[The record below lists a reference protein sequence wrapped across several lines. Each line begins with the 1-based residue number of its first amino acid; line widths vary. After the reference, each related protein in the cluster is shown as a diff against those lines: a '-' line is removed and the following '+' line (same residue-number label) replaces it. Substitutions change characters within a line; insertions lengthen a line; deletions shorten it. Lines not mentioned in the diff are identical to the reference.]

1 MFANANF
8 QVGQDMY
15 NQVPNKASGK
25 STKLQSLA
33 FFFFFVCI
41 GKPFLVKLT

>member
-15 NQVPNKASGK
+15 KQVPNKASGK
-25 STKLQSLA
+25 STKLQSLD
-33 FFFFFVCI
+33 FFFFVCI

>member
-33 FFFFFVCI
+33 FFFLCVCI